1 MLNVSIL
8 QYFNK
13 KRASTQHLWLV
24 RFPIE
29 WTKNSLVNFAWKHS
43 NFKLQENFISMWY
56 IIFVCICANIVRTV
70 KIKNEK
76 ASHIPILNYL
86 IIYIVFTVKILIP
99 CWAIW
104 TFFKDG
110 KYHTTSNLPSWVSI
124 QMRQMWKRIQNE
136 IVTYT
141 SQLCETWTNW
151 YSIIEIKKWKLKI
164 ENRFMQW
171 ANKVLKKL
179 IVIQDHTLRAH
190 GHPTSPLIQEID
202 ENIRLPTLQLPSIE

>member
-24 RFPIE
+24 GSPIE
-29 WTKNSLVNFAWKHS
+29 WTKNLLVNFAWKHS
-43 NFKLQENFISMWY
+43 NFKSQENFISMWY

-164 ENRFMQW
+164 ENRFIQW
-171 ANKVLKKL
+171 ANKVLKK
-179 IVIQDHTLRAH
+179 TYCYSRSY
-190 GHPTSPLIQEID
+190 PTNTWTPYFSTNPR
-202 ENIRLPTLQLPSIE
+202 NRRKH

>member
-1 MLNVSIL
+1 MNVSIL

-13 KRASTQHLWLV
+13 KRVSTRHLWLV
-24 RFPIE
+24 RSPIAS
-29 WTKNSLVNFAWKHS
+29 TQNSLVNFAWKHS

-110 KYHTTSNLPSWVSI
+110 KYHITSNLPSWVSI

-164 ENRFMQW
+164 ENWFIQW

-179 IVIQDHTLRAH
+179 IVIQEHTLRTH
-190 GHPTSPLIQEID
+190 GQPTSPPMREID
-202 ENIRLPTLQLPSIE
+202 ENIILPTLQLPSIE